1 MDSEEIY
8 VQKKSITPKTFEYQV
23 KLSNFSYFKKVLEK
37 IIDKTKFEYSMK
49 GIHFIA
55 NFTQEEVDAIQEQ
68 YGQEENYPVILEKNN
83 KDQIKT
89 VEFKADLQPCMQ
101 YIENKY
107 LKEKKANE
115 EIDYELSEYQIEI
128 KNKKMNQDKFNDLY
142 IKIKTEKDSIVFK
155 EIPMTQIFDQS
166 SGFFDSKD
174 IQIKFFSSPF
184 LQYLTKSYNLVAL
197 RMRDDKSSSKLS
209 LSFSESE
216 SESDQSQYRNFE
228 KFSHESRLITF
239 GIDEQKLE
247 SCLQN
252 LKSYTTK
259 ALNLNFSDISNFKN
273 NNNNNNSQ
281 SNNQDLNKYNKELI
295 KSKIQIF
302 KKCFYKQFKDKLRER
317 EHTKGLRGEIENES
331 EKSIR
336 YRLDGDRQDIL
347 AIDKWCQKK
356 IQYIEGEVFS
366 TIYNDQFLEKD
377 AKLRISNIAEKIK
390 DSNKL
395 IINRLEEATIFMYI
409 RSPDIDQEIKNITQQ
424 LGYISKLLKK
434 KLESEISSQLQNQ
447 MQIDEINNQI
457 EHEKNKYCQIQKN
470 GKIIVLIGSYEQ
482 IENTIKAINDYI
494 KRNEVHSKLQACLKE
509 IGQNIQES
517 VVSCTQNQYQILQKE
532 TQFLQQIQQK
542 YSVEIITDSKKLS
555 DLGHN
560 IKDLEV
566 NSFHVK
572 QQLAFSTVNPKLQL
586 CLMCADIQNVHIDSL
601 MINMRINGNYVDI
614 FSPEIVNQTQCGQ
627 HVISQINQINAG
639 TSKLLLDYED
649 SDDNDDARQIPHQSQ
664 MKKKENTKKKFQ
676 YCSVSHSNINFPIK
690 HICFSVIKE
699 NKSNVK
705 ILLKKFFKKNE
716 NNFKIGIVI
725 PKQEDLVFLYIQSLR
740 EILYDLYGRDPNKEY
755 KQKNI
760 FLFCEETQIQDIQKI
775 LLSKGLDQLILNK
788 LSDADSIFQQNQKQ
802 YFINNELVPHEFHL
816 LLDSFTVGKNRNE
829 ERFYAFL
836 PKKVEQGVK
845 LEKVKICIPTQENSQ
860 EFIIR
865 ENNRYSLESY
875 LQNSEFK
882 KEDVKDIRKAIKKA
896 KEQKIESLYIYYDE
910 DGCYSSELV
919 RVNVKK
925 RKITFQRNKQQ
936 YIEYQ
941 DKDIQQYQKLNF
953 LYIIRGYNQEDI
965 KEAQNQINSKLFINL
980 KYFEKL
986 WDYNYVDENIPKLLL
1001 LSKNNQLHKKTLDSF
1016 EKTFRKKH
1024 LKIISI
1030 EFIQNIALY
1039 QKFQE
1044 QVIQLHNKCKAE
1056 TDYQEPMFYC
1066 NKDNSILEK
1075 IFKCN
1080 SIGFDP
1086 REHNNCQKYENRIFV
1101 ANVPQQENNN
1111 NNAVEQCLA
1120 CFVVKGKVLKQDFYS
1135 EQFINLKRLP
1145 KDNTDNQFY
1154 DCAQMEQDEEVRVA
1168 IFDLHRIYPAYLIKF
1183 QKNEESETN
1192 YTTDDQSK
1200 YQKKD

>member
-1 MDSEEIY
+1 
-8 VQKKSITPKTFEYQV
+8 
-23 KLSNFSYFKKVLEK
+23 
-37 IIDKTKFEYSMK
+37 
-49 GIHFIA
+49 
-55 NFTQEEVDAIQEQ
+55 
-68 YGQEENYPVILEKNN
+68 
-83 KDQIKT
+83 
-89 VEFKADLQPCMQ
+89 
-101 YIENKY
+101 
-107 LKEKKANE
+107 
-115 EIDYELSEYQIEI
+115 
-128 KNKKMNQDKFNDLY
+128 MNQDKFNDLY

-166 SGFFDSKD
+166 SSFFNSKD

-184 LQYLTKSYNLVAL
+184 IQYLTKSYNLVAL
-197 RMRDDKSSSKLS
+197 RMHNDKSSSKLS

-228 KFSHESRLITF
+228 KFSHESRLIIF

-247 SCLQN
+247 SCLKN
-252 LKSYTTK
+252 LKSYTTE
-259 ALNLNFSDISNFKN
+259 ALYLDFSDLSNFKN
-273 NNNNNNSQ
+273 NNNNSQ
-281 SNNQDLNKYNKELI
+281 SNTTDLKEFKYNKELI

-302 KKCFYKQFKDKLRER
+302 KKCFYKQFQDMLRES

-331 EKSIR
+331 DKSIR

-347 AIDKWCQKK
+347 AIDKWCKEK

-366 TIYNDQFLEKD
+366 TIYSDQFLEKD

-390 DSNKL
+390 DSNTL

-409 RSPDIDQEIKNITQQ
+409 RSPDIDQDEEIKNITQQ

-457 EHEKNKYCQIQKN
+457 EHEQNKYCQIQKN
-470 GKIIVLIGSYEQ
+470 GKTIVLIGSYEQ

-494 KRNEVHSKLQACLKE
+494 KRNVQKIFVLNDASILNQLTKNIFIKYFQTKFQNQYPDFEVIINQSDQKNVALDYKITLFNQQEIHSKLQACLKE

-614 FSPEIVNQTQCGQ
+614 FSPEIVNQTQCGKF
-627 HVISQINQINAG
+627 VISEINQINAG

-649 SDDNDDARQIPHQSQ
+649 SDDNDDAGQIPLQSQ
-664 MKKKENTKKKFQ
+664 MQKKKKPKRKFQ
-676 YCSVSHSNINFPIK
+676 YFSVSHLNTNFPIK

-705 ILLKKFFKKNE
+705 ILLKKFFKENE

-725 PKQEDLVFLYIQSLR
+725 PRQEDLVSLYIQSIR

-760 FLFCEETQIQDIQKI
+760 FLFCEETQIQDISKI
-775 LLSKGLDQLILNK
+775 LLSKGQDQLILNK

-816 LLDSFTVGKNRNE
+816 LLDSFTVGKNRNQ

-865 ENNRYSLESY
+865 ENTRYSLESY

-882 KEDVKDIRKAIKKA
+882 KEDIDDIRKAIQKA
-896 KEQKIESLYIYYDE
+896 KEQKIESLYIYDDE
-910 DGCYSSELV
+910 DACYQSELV

-925 RKITFQRNKQQ
+925 RKIILQRNKQQ

-941 DKDIQQYQKLNF
+941 DKDIQQDQKLNF

-980 KYFEKL
+980 KYFEEL
-986 WDYNYVDENIPKLLL
+986 WDYNYVDENIPKLLP

-1024 LKIISI
+1024 LRIISI
-1030 EFIQNIALY
+1030 KFIQNIALY

-1086 REHNNCQKYENRIFV
+1086 REHNNCQKNENRIFV
-1101 ANVPQQENNN
+1101 ANVPSQENNN

-1168 IFDLHRIYPAYLIKF
+1168 IFDLHRIYPAYLIEF

-1192 YTTDDQSK
+1192 YTTDDQSR